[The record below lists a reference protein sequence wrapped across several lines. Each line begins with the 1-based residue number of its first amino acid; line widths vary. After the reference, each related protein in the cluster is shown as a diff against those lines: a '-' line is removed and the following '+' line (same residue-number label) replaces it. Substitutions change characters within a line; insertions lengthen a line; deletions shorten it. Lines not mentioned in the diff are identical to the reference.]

1 MKLRILLACLFLL
14 LVAAGSAPAQQV
26 VMNEI
31 YSRGVAG
38 NLDWIELY
46 NPTAAQVDL
55 SSYRIYD
62 IGGQSGTKPKKQFA
76 AGAVIP
82 AKGFYVIITDTADF
96 VGDQSKFG
104 LSQGG
109 EMVWLEDGTGT
120 VIDSVLFAD
129 MSSMEETYGRGPD
142 GGAWSLL
149 PVITRGSSN
158 GSIVMNEI
166 YSRGVPGNM
175 DWIEVYNG
183 VSAAVNISR
192 YKIYDIGGQSGTKS
206 KKLFPTGTV
215 IPAKGFYVIITDTS
229 DYVGDLSAFGLSSG
243 GETVW
248 LEDSLGNLI
257 DTVAFGAMSTTQ
269 SWSRIPDG
277 GAWQLVNTIT
287 RGTTNGTGT
296 GVEDELEVP
305 AAFMLAQN
313 YPNPFNPSTT
323 IRYALPQR
331 SSVSLAVYNAIGQE
345 VALLVR
351 GEQEAGIHE
360 VKFNASNLP
369 TGVYFYRLTAG
380 SFIQT
385 RRLLLLK

>member
-1 MKLRILLACLFLL
+1 MKLRILLVCLFLL
-14 LVAAGSAPAQQV
+14 LVAAGSASAQQV

-31 YSRGVAG
+31 YSRGVTG
-38 NLDWIELY
+38 NLDWIEIY
-46 NPTAAQVDL
+46 NRSDVQIDIST
-55 SSYRIYD
+55 YKIYD
-62 IGGQSGTKPKKQFA
+62 NGGQSGSKPKKQFP

-82 AKGFYVIITDTADF
+82 AKGFFVIITDTADY
-96 VGDQSKFG
+96 VGDLSKFG

-109 EMVWLEDGTGT
+109 EKVWLEDGAGT

-129 MSSMEETYGRGPD
+129 MSAMEETYGRGPD

-158 GSIVMNEI
+158 GAILMNEI
-166 YSRGVPGNM
+166 WSVGVTGNK
-175 DWIEVYNG
+175 DWIEIYNG
-183 VSAAVNISR
+183 VSAAVRIGG
-192 YKIYDIGGQSGTKS
+192 YKIYDSGGQSGS
-206 KKLFPTGTV
+206 KPKKPFPPGTV
-215 IPAKGFYVIITDTS
+215 IPAKGFYVIITDTA
-229 DYVGDLSAFGLSSG
+229 DYVGDLSGFGLSQSG
-243 GETVW
+243 EKVW
-248 LEDSLGNLI
+248 LEDSVGTII
-257 DTVAFGAMSTTQ
+257 DSVAFGAMTATQ

-277 GAWQLVNTIT
+277 GAWVLANTIT

-296 GVEDELEVP
+296 GVDDGLEVP
-305 AAFMLAQN
+305 SAFMLAQN

-351 GEQEAGIHE
+351 GEQEAGTHE
-360 VKFNASNLP
+360 VKFNASNLS